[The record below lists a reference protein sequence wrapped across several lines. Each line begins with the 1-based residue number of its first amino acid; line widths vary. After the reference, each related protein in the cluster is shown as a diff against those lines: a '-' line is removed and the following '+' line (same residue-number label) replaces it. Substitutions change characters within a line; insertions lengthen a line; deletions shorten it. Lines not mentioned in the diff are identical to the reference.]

1 MTRERLELGMRGEQL
16 AVEKLKGLGYKV
28 LERNYRCPFGEI
40 DLIARHHKTLVFV
53 EIKTRRGRPLAY
65 AKEAVN
71 AGKRRRL
78 SKTALA
84 YMKANGACDSSAR
97 FDVVAVSLINGP
109 PEVEVVT
116 DAFELAY

>member
-1 MTRERLELGMRGEQL
+1 MTREHLELGIRGEQL
-16 AVEKLKGLGYKV
+16 AEEKLKGLGYKIV
-28 LERNYRCPFGEI
+28 ERNYRCPFGEI
-40 DLIARHHKTLVFV
+40 DLIARDRNTLVFV
-53 EIKTRRGRPLAY
+53 EIKTRRGKPLAY

-84 YMKANGACDSSAR
+84 YMKANAAFDSSAR

-109 PEVEVVT
+109 PEVEIVT

>member
-1 MTRERLELGMRGEQL
+1 MTRERVELGMRGEQL
-16 AVEKLKGLGYKV
+16 VVEMLKGLGYKIV
-28 LERNYRCPFGEI
+28 ERNYRCPFGEI
-40 DLIARHHKTLVFV
+40 DLIARHRGTLVFV
-53 EIKTRRGRPLAY
+53 EIKTRRTKPLAY

-71 AGKRRRL
+71 AGKQRRL

-84 YMKANGACDSSAR
+84 YMKANAELDTSAR